1 MKFFAGNECIN
12 AHIDNN
18 TLDKEQRLS
27 SGVCK
32 LLRKIFRYSLPYL
45 YLCIGKTNIVMKQKK
60 EKKKGAFYRFRH
72 SLSTKLTW
80 RVMLTLLF
88 VTSLSTIAVIFIS
101 GVIITYQEMVR
112 FGSMV
117 EITNLKVN
125 GMLTSVEATAVNSA
139 PDFKECI
146 AHPDKVGQVTEEVLA
161 RNEQLIGCGIGFKA
175 NYFPS
180 KGRWYELYATRTDST
195 GTEVREIGSES
206 HDYLNAEWYTGAIE
220 QGKPVWSEPYY
231 DEAGGGRILCSYSM
245 PIRDD
250 RDSIIAVFGSDID
263 LNGLSDIVNNND
275 HDFAIISDDKVYS
288 FVISHN
294 GTFIVHPDKER
305 IIRDNFY
312 TFLEE
317 NDDAEDD
324 EIAVKMSN
332 GQPGFSVIRLED
344 GSKEFIYYAPLKST
358 GWTMVFAMPK
368 SGIFQLAMN
377 IGSLILVIMLFSLF
391 VTLVAC
397 YLIFRGVTKP
407 LKRFAKSADEIAK
420 GNFNAPLP
428 MVASHDEVRQLNDSF
443 REMQRSLR
451 QYMEELKETTTQ
463 KASIESELNIA
474 RGIQMAMLP
483 KTFPPYPDRSDI
495 DIFAQLTPA
504 KAVGG
509 DLYDFYI
516 REGKLFFCVGDV
528 SGKVVPASLVMAVTR
543 ALFRTAS
550 AHEAVP
556 GRIASAI
563 NQVISD
569 NNETNMFV
577 TLFIGSLDLATGEM
591 DYCNAGHDAPLL
603 MGTEGIGLLPVDS
616 NLPIGVTADWEFST
630 QHTMIHHG
638 TMIFLYTDGLTEAE
652 NIKHMQF
659 GEERIYEVA
668 HQAQTEGDDNPETLI
683 RRMTDAVSIFVG
695 EAEQSDDLTM
705 LTIKYC

>member
-1 MKFFAGNECIN
+1 
-12 AHIDNN
+12 
-18 TLDKEQRLS
+18 
-27 SGVCK
+27 
-32 LLRKIFRYSLPYL
+32 
-45 YLCIGKTNIVMKQKK
+45 MKQKK

-88 VTSLSTIAVIFIS
+88 VTSLSTLAVILCS

-112 FGSMV
+112 FGNMV
-117 EITNLKVN
+117 EITNLRVN
-125 GMLTSVEATAVNSA
+125 SMLTSVESAAINSA
-139 PDFKECI
+139 PDFQECI
-146 AHPDKVGQVTEEVLA
+146 GHPERVGQVTEKVLA
-161 RNEQLIGCGIGFKA
+161 RNPQLTGCGIGFKP
-175 NYFPS
+175 NYFPK
-180 KGRWYELYATRTDST
+180 KGRWYELYAMRVDST
-195 GTEVREIGSES
+195 KTVVREIGSES
-206 HDYLNAEWYTGAIE
+206 HDYLNAEWYTGVIE
-220 QGKPVWSEPYY
+220 QDKPIWSEPYY
-231 DEAGGGRILCSYSM
+231 DETAAGRILCSYSM

-263 LNGLSDIVNNND
+263 LNGLSDIVNNHD
-275 HDFAIISDDKVYS
+275 HDFSIISDDKVYS
-288 FVISHN
+288 FVISRN
-294 GTFIVHPDKER
+294 GTYIVHPDKER
-305 IIRDNFY
+305 IFKENFY
-312 TFLEE
+312 NFIKEKADS
-317 NDDAEDD
+317 DDVRIVDLMVD
-324 EIAVKMSN
+324 Q
-332 GQPGFSVIRLED
+332 QPGFEVLKLED
-344 GSKEFIYYAPLKST
+344 GNESLIYFAPLKST

-368 SGIFQLAMN
+368 SGVFHLAMN
-377 IGSLILVIMLFSLF
+377 IGSLILAIMLFSLF
-391 VTLVAC
+391 VTLLAC

-428 MVASHDEVRQLNDSF
+428 AVASHDEVRQLNDSF

-483 KTFPPYPDRSDI
+483 KTFPPYPDRHDI
-495 DIFAQLTPA
+495 DIFAQLKPA

-509 DLYDFYI
+509 DLYDFFI
-516 REGKLFFCVGDV
+516 RDGKLFFCVGDV
-528 SGKVVPASLVMAVTR
+528 SGKGVPASLVMAVTR

-577 TLFIGSLDLATGEM
+577 TLFIGALDLATGEM
-591 DYCNAGHDAPLL
+591 DYSNAGHDAPLL
-603 MGTEGIGLLPVDS
+603 MGTEGIGLLPVDC
-616 NLPIGVTADWEFST
+616 NLPIGVTVDWEFTT
-630 QHTMIHHG
+630 QHTTIHHG

-659 GEERIYEVA
+659 GEDRIFDVA
-668 HQAQTEGDDNPETLI
+668 QQAQTKDDDSPETLI

-695 EAEQSDDLTM
+695 EAEQSYDLTM
-705 LTIKYC
+705 LTIKFC

>member
-1 MKFFAGNECIN
+1 M
-12 AHIDNN
+12 
-18 TLDKEQRLS
+18 S

-32 LLRKIFRYSLPYL
+32 LLRKIFRHSLPYL
-45 YLCIGKTNIVMKQKK
+45 YLCTWKTNIGMKQKK
-60 EKKKGAFYRFRH
+60 GKFYRFRH

-88 VTSLSTIAVIFIS
+88 VTSLSTIAVIFCS

-117 EITNLKVN
+117 ENTNLKVN
-125 GMLTSVEATAVNSA
+125 SMLSSVEAAAINSA

-146 AHPDKVGQVTEEVLA
+146 GHPDRVGQVTEEVLA
-161 RNEQLIGCGIGFKA
+161 RNPQLTGCGIGFKP
-175 NYFPS
+175 NYFPG

-195 GTEVREIGSES
+195 ETEVRQIGSES
-206 HDYLNAEWYTGAIE
+206 HDYLNAEWYTNAVE
-220 QGKPVWSEPYY
+220 QDKPVWSEPYY
-231 DEAGGGRILCSYSM
+231 DETGAGRILCSYSM
-245 PIRDD
+245 PIRDE

-263 LNGLSDIVNNND
+263 LNGLSDIVNNRD
-275 HDFAIISDDKVYS
+275 HDFSIISDDKIYS

-294 GTFIVHPDKER
+294 GTYIVHPDKER
-305 IIRDNFY
+305 IFKDNFY
-312 TFLEE
+312 TFIKE
-317 NDDAEDD
+317 NANAEDD
-324 EIAVKMSN
+324 NIVENMSN
-332 GQPGFSVIRLED
+332 GQPGFSIIELED
-344 GSKEFIYYAPLKST
+344 GNKAIIYYAPLEST
-358 GWTMVFAMPK
+358 GWTMAFAMPK
-368 SGIFQLAMN
+368 SGVFHLAMN
-377 IGSLILVIMLFSLF
+377 IGSLILAIMIFSLF
-391 VTLVAC
+391 VTLLAC

-451 QYMEELKETTTQ
+451 QYIEELKETTAQ

-474 RGIQMAMLP
+474 RGIQMSMLP
-483 KTFPPYPDRSDI
+483 KTFPPYPDRHDI

-509 DLYDFYI
+509 DLYDFFI
-516 REGKLFFCVGDV
+516 RDNKLFFCVGDV
-528 SGKVVPASLVMAVTR
+528 SGKGVPASLVMAVTR

-556 GRIASAI
+556 GCIASAI

-577 TLFIGSLDLATGEM
+577 TLFIGALDLATGEM

-603 MGTEGIGLLPVDS
+603 MGAVGIGLLPVDC
-616 NLPIGVTADWEFST
+616 NLPIGVDADWEFST
-630 QHTMIHHG
+630 QHTTIHHG

-652 NIKHMQF
+652 DIRHMQF
-659 GEERIYEVA
+659 GEERIFDVA
-668 HQAQTEGDDNPETLI
+668 QQAQTEGDDRPETLI
-683 RRMTDAVSIFVG
+683 RRMTEAVSIFVG

-705 LTIKYC
+705 LTIKFC